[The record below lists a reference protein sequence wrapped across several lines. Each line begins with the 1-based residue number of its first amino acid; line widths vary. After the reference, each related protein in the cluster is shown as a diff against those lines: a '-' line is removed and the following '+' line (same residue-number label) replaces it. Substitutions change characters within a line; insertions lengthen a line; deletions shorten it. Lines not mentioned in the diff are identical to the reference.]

1 MSEISKPLA
10 ATSVASSSEGATEVE
25 LELVNEVS
33 VRVRAG
39 GVRRP
44 WSEKSWTASG
54 KNKGRIYE
62 LECGTKDTV
71 KLGNTLYRNSQQMR
85 QLQNI

>member
-1 MSEISKPLA
+1 MSQISKPLA

-25 LELVNEVS
+25 LELVNEVN

-54 KNKGRIYE
+54 KNKGRICE
-62 LECGTKDTV
+62 LERGTKGHSLD
-71 KLGNTLYRNSQQMR
+71 NTLCRSSQQMR